1 MTSIASRG
9 VLACFSLSAFL
20 AVSGAAQTT
29 HPVGWR
35 DVPLPNATASGS
47 PILQSRIYYPATQAG
62 QNTPLLARSGG
73 WPVLVFLH
81 GLGALGR
88 NYPDLANYVASR
100 GYVAVMSD
108 TAQSDN
114 ALQRLDGIALH
125 PSLVAENARTTSF
138 LFGALDMNHAAVSG
152 HSLGGG
158 NTVRVLASNPGYVA
172 GVCFAPLAARTE
184 AALVR
189 VPLLILHGEG
199 DTVLPWRT
207 SALVNF
213 DAATAFTGLK
223 ALYLL
228 DSAATHGNVVIP
240 GTSQTGREI
249 FGRCA
254 AAATGWLD
262 RFLDGRAQGLEEVI
276 GPRGRADLHLTELR
290 LEVEAP
296 EHWQWG
302 SGRLATTQGMRI
314 TAEPGWTGLFVAAR
328 SASLPTPFGTL
339 LLDPATLVYLP
350 VPAVGASRLLDVGL
364 PIPNDPAYVGAVLP
378 FQALALGRGLAL
390 RLTGASELRIVP

>member
-1 MTSIASRG
+1 
-9 VLACFSLSAFL
+9 
-20 AVSGAAQTT
+20 
-29 HPVGWR
+29 
-35 DVPLPNATASGS
+35 
-47 PILQSRIYYPATQAG
+47 
-62 QNTPLLARSGG
+62 
-73 WPVLVFLH
+73 
-81 GLGALGR
+81 
-88 NYPDLANYVASR
+88 
-100 GYVAVMSD
+100 
-108 TAQSDN
+108 
-114 ALQRLDGIALH
+114 
-125 PSLVAENARTTSF
+125 
-138 LFGALDMNHAAVSG
+138 
-152 HSLGGG
+152 
-158 NTVRVLASNPGYVA
+158 
-172 GVCFAPLAARTE
+172 
-184 AALVR
+184 
-189 VPLLILHGEG
+189 
-199 DTVLPWRT
+199 
-207 SALVNF
+207 
-213 DAATAFTGLK
+213 
-223 ALYLL
+223 
-228 DSAATHGNVVIP
+228 
-240 GTSQTGREI
+240 
-249 FGRCA
+249 
-254 AAATGWLD
+254 LD